1 MERAPAASVRTL
13 HVSLVLWALYFIP
26 NHTLFRKIQNQV
38 FQNWL
43 FALFLF
49 KSECKESVKYR
60 ILSQVS
66 VLVKGISTGTR
77 SCLILFPHT
86 HLFLVFAL
94 TAPLALCLTADLA
107 PCFILPFFLEQSP
120 THACQVPTIPHQKYL
135 YSKGSSFAIFPQ
147 CLGVWS
153 LPSEMV
159 SASINRCMSV
169 HWSQQEVSRADA
181 C

>member
-1 MERAPAASVRTL
+1 MHPWCCELFISSPTTLCSEKYKIRCFRTDFFAP
-13 HVSLVLWALYFIP
+13 
-26 NHTLFRKIQNQV
+26 
-38 FQNWL
+38 
-43 FALFLF
+43 FLF

-107 PCFILPFFLEQSP
+107 PCFISPFFLEQPP

-135 YSKGSSFAIFPQ
+135 YPKGNSFAIFPQ
-147 CLGVWS
+147 CLGV
-153 LPSEMV
+153 
-159 SASINRCMSV
+159 
-169 HWSQQEVSRADA
+169 
-181 C
+181 